1 MIPSCAT
8 WPGEV
13 ESKPVSHVTHNRT
26 ALRPSGYASRF
37 TPRSL
42 SSLLGRLSLI
52 AFGLLAPLLVL
63 EIGVRLIKLAPSP
76 VPDPAIWAPHP
87 LFGWW
92 HIPHSGGIFHSDF
105 NEFEAEVRI
114 NARGL
119 RDREIGYDNPTGAI
133 RVLSLADSF
142 GEALQVDL
150 EDTYHKQL
158 ETLMANSLD
167 RPVEVLNAGVGGW
180 GTDQE
185 AIFYVAEGF
194 RYDPDL
200 VLLAFF
206 IRNDAVN
213 SYGPLEITRNGGV
226 QEKQFFTL
234 SPAGELI
241 LPHLGPESGEQS
253 EVEDSQWT
261 GDPRP
266 TLNHPPDVGSDLS
279 NPEAPFLSL
288 SDGLWRVSALYRF
301 LAPYLRDVPAVV
313 QYLGPSGILGGEGVI
328 RAGHP
333 TTPIPFL
340 VYQTPAEERFEA
352 AWALS
357 EAIIARMQIEV
368 ESRGAKLAVVIV
380 GAPEQIYPLEWE
392 RILAANPTM
401 QTLSWDLDAPNRRLV
416 EFLNTEGIAY
426 LDLLPI
432 FRLAASQPDMASL
445 HFRHD
450 QHWTVAGHRLAAEA
464 IHDFLMSE
472 FGTELQSTPATSDDS

>member
-1 MIPSCAT
+1 LHAITYDLHRIA
-8 WPGEV
+8 W
-13 ESKPVSHVTHNRT
+13 N
-26 ALRPSGYASRF
+26 

-42 SSLLGRLSLI
+42 ISLVGRLALI
-52 AFGLLAPLLVL
+52 ALGLLAPLLIL
-63 EIGVRLIKLAPSP
+63 ELGVRLIKLAPSP
-76 VPDPAIWAPHP
+76 VPNPAIWAPHP

-92 HIPHSGGIFHSDF
+92 HIPHSGGVFHSDF

-119 RDREIGYDNPTGAI
+119 RDREIGYDNPAGAI

-142 GEALQVDL
+142 GEALQVEL

-167 RPVEVLNAGVGGW
+167 WSVEVLNAGVGGW

-213 SYGPLEITRNGGV
+213 SYGPLEIIRNGGI
-226 QEKQFFTL
+226 QQKQFFTL

-241 LPHLGPESGEQS
+241 PPRLEPESGEQT
-253 EVEDSQWT
+253 EVQDSQWAD
-261 GDPRP
+261 GPGRA
-266 TLNHPPDVGSDLS
+266 LNQPPDANSDLS
-279 NPEAPFLSL
+279 NPEAPLLFL
-288 SDGLWRVSALYRF
+288 SDGLWRMSALYRF
-301 LAPYLRDVPAVV
+301 LAPYLRDVPTVV

-328 RAGHP
+328 RANHP

-340 VYQTPAEERFEA
+340 VYQTSAEERFEA

-357 EAIIARMQIEV
+357 EAIIARLQIEV

-380 GAPEQIYPLEWE
+380 GAPEQVYPVEWE
-392 RILAANPTM
+392 RILAANPAM

-416 EFLNTEGIAY
+416 DFLTTEDIAY

-432 FRLAASQPDMASL
+432 FRQAASQPDMPSL

-472 FGTELQSTPATSDDS
+472 FGAELQTTTATSNDSERK